1 MPLELTLRR
10 NLSASPLLPNGLALR
25 GIVDAGETE
34 AVAVKIYWRWED
46 EPAMEPQYL
55 GTGVAGHDL
64 VVPFDL
70 NGREIR
76 LFLVS
81 KTAANRG
88 SVQDIKEAE
97 QTVYT
102 TPALRLAVDTKT
114 SAYTLTDDDDLVLVD
129 CTGGAVTI
137 TLHAAATAKQ
147 KPYNFKKIDSSANAM
162 TIDGNASETI
172 DGATTKSTTIQ
183 YTNFTLVPNN
193 TTGAWSIV

>member
-1 MPLELTLRR
+1 MKLYLYERLCEPTSTM
-10 NLSASPLLPNGLALR
+10 NLVLDGQVGADVTES
-25 GIVDAGETE
+25 VAGD
-34 AVAVKIYWRWED
+34 VYWRWED
-46 EPAMEPQYL
+46 EPTMEPQYL

-97 QTVYT
+97 QTT
-102 TPALRLAVDTKT
+102 FAPPALRIDVSAKT
-114 SAYTLTDDDDLVLVD
+114 SAYTLTDDDDVILVD

-137 TLHAAATAKQ
+137 TLHAVATAQQ
-147 KPYNFKKIDSSANAM
+147 KPYIIKKIDSSANAL

-183 YTNFTLVPNN
+183 YTSYTIVPNN
-193 TTGAWSIV
+193 AGEWSIV